1 MPLEC
6 RRIYDLIEII
16 TMRIWPMGT
25 NWTTQYCMKYHWN
38 EVRMFIRHID
48 DLPQCIGARRGKVR
62 PTNVVMF
69 TLFDV
74 NNVTLIS
81 KNHRGS

>member
-1 MPLEC
+1 
-6 RRIYDLIEII
+6 
-16 TMRIWPMGT
+16 
-25 NWTTQYCMKYHWN
+25 MKYHWN
-38 EVRMFIRHID
+38 EVRMFVRHID